1 MFVILLTPLKLK
13 MKVGLCLYVPLVCVG
28 DKWKRT
34 CTSRKGK
41 MSILTKTTFLQMRHV
56 VANSIC
62 WKCIYVIANYPT
74 SFVQQ
79 QKFGNK
85 WFDRGLLIMFL
96 VQWFGTCM
104 RIFGKNC
111 GLLFQLNCVHM
122 QQSSTWIDDSGIIGC
137 CSELTHQ

>member
-13 MKVGLCLYVPLVCVG
+13 MKVGLCLYVPLVCMG

-34 CTSRKGK
+34 CTSSKGK

-62 WKCIYVIANYPT
+62 CKCVYVIANYPS

-79 QKFGNK
+79 QKFGNH

-111 GLLFQLNCVHM
+111 GPLFQLNCVHM
-122 QQSSTWIDDSGIIGC
+122 QQSSIWVDDSGIIGY
-137 CSELTHQ
+137 CSELTRQ